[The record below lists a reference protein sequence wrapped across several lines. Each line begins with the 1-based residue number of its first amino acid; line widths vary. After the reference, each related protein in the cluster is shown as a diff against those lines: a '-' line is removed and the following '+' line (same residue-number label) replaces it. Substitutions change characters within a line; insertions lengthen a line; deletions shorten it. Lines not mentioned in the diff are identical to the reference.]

1 MIIRKF
7 QDRDSI
13 NVSKLMEKTLKTTN
27 KNDYSHEYLDD
38 LIKSLSPESIVKRA
52 NSMNFYVIEDSN
64 KIVASGA
71 IGPFKNRKD
80 ESALFSVFVL
90 PNYQKMGLGRKII
103 ETLEKDELF
112 LSSKR
117 VEVPASI
124 TAVDFYIKFGYKY
137 KNGIRKID
145 NLGLIRLEKFNY

>member
-7 QDRDSI
+7 EDRDSV

-27 KNDYSHEYLDD
+27 KNDYSDKYLDA
-38 LIKSLSPESIVKRA
+38 LIKSLTPESIVKRA
-52 NSMNFYVIEDSN
+52 NAMNFYVIEDSN
-64 KIVASGA
+64 NIVASGA
-71 IGPFKNRKD
+71 IGPLENKKD

-112 LSSKR
+112 LCSKR

-124 TAVDFYIKFGYKY
+124 TAVNFYIKFGYKY
-137 KNGIRKID
+137 KNGVRKID
-145 NLGLIRLEKFNY
+145 DQGLIRLEKFND